1 MEDKTEVVWIFGK
14 PYPIVRSKFKE
25 KSVEEVLETLKLIN
39 TNSFE
44 PDPINK
50 NKTCESKVN
59 ASILS
64 KPADNSE
71 FSRIV
76 KETSESPKSKLKGPK
91 TSSKLFKTNDIKV
104 NTVNVSKS
112 TAAEASTKNDY
123 VNDQDQSSASKT
135 KVKNFPNS
143 ETGKEPHTYKNN
155 LNRLS
160 SVTESDKQLIC
171 KNKFE
176 DEATLKKLGQNSL
189 TNVIESPRSANKIF
203 QLSSDI
209 PSLCSNKDIEDN
221 LMSQVSTKIN
231 KNLSISEP
239 LDILA
244 YSKIEWRGKTLK
256 ANLMCQGYKEIISVL
271 NCKSVRRVRGDNY
284 CAFRAVAFHI
294 FSQIQ
299 TLNIF
304 RSKLK
309 NPSEYI
315 SSTLNRVVYEL
326 NQKELL
332 ENWNFANNIPFQK
345 ANVLSLLEQ
354 CLKIFSN
361 QLLGFK
367 NIPTQEE
374 RLTAVYDFFNA
385 DDNLEIYVFEAM
397 KLLMLETSIR
407 MYNQYTNGDEVPTY
421 VWLLFA
427 RDTSSKPI
435 DLLKNHLN
443 IAGDTSGLE
452 QVNYKV

>member
-1 MEDKTEVVWIFGK
+1 MEDKTETIYIFGK
-14 PYPIVRSKFKE
+14 PYPIIRSKFKE

-39 TNSFE
+39 TNNFE

-50 NKTCESKVN
+50 NKAYESKVKTK
-59 ASILS
+59 ILS
-64 KPADNSE
+64 KPADNCE
-71 FSRIV
+71 FSRNA
-76 KETSESPKSKLKGPK
+76 KETSESPKNKLKGPN
-91 TSSKLFKTNDIKV
+91 TDSDLFKINDIKV
-104 NTVNVSKS
+104 NTANLSKS
-112 TAAEASTKNDY
+112 TAEASTKNDD
-123 VNDQDQSSASKT
+123 VNVKGQSSASKI
-135 KVKNFPNS
+135 KVKNCPNS
-143 ETGKEPHTYKNN
+143 ETDKEPCTYNEK
-155 LNRLS
+155 LNRTS
-160 SVTESDKQLIC
+160 SVSKSDKQLIY
-171 KNKFE
+171 KKKFE
-176 DEATLKKLGQNSL
+176 DEATIKKLGQNSL
-189 TNVIESPRSANKIF
+189 TNVVESPGSTNENF
-203 QLSSDI
+203 QLSYDI
-209 PSLCSNKDIEDN
+209 PSSCSNTEIEDN
-221 LMSQVSTKIN
+221 LMNQISRKIN

-271 NCKSVRRVRGDNY
+271 KCKSVRRVRGDNY

-309 NPSEYI
+309 NPTEYI
-315 SSTLNRVVYEL
+315 SSTLNRVIYEL
-326 NQKELL
+326 DHKELL

-345 ANVLSLLEQ
+345 ENILSLLEQ
-354 CLKIFSN
+354 CLEIFSN
-361 QLLGFK
+361 QLIEFK

-374 RLTAVYDFFNA
+374 RLTAVYNFFNA

-407 MYNQYTNGDEVPTY
+407 MYNQYANGVEVPTY

-452 QVNYKV
+452 QVSYLV